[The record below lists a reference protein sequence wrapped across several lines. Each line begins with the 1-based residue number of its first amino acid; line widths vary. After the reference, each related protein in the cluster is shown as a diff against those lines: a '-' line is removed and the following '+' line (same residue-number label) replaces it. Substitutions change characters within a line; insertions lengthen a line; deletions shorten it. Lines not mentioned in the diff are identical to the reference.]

1 MDALP
6 VMKYAFFLICVIF
19 NFYSSLAQD
28 TILEPEEGKQFYIL
42 GMDSIPVSSIELD
55 EVIIYPK
62 LKLSHRSDVHEYLIL
77 RRKVKRV
84 WPYAVLA
91 SQRLDSLNS
100 RLKRIESKRNK
111 RKYTKMIQNYIEEE
125 FSEELKNLTKTEG
138 QILVKLMHR
147 QVGVSTFETVRELR
161 SGWRAFWYNTTASL
175 FSISLKETYKP
186 FEVKED
192 FYIENI
198 LMQAFQNG
206 SLESQKPDEPID
218 FFELFDHWKANKQR
232 GSLIA
237 PQISD

>member
-1 MDALP
+1 
-6 VMKYAFFLICVIF
+6 MKYSLFLFCIIF
-19 NFYSSLAQD
+19 NFCSSSAQD
-28 TILEPEEGKQFYIL
+28 TILEPQEEKQFYIM
-42 GMDSIPVSSIELD
+42 GMDSIPKNAIELD

-62 LKLSHRSDVHEYLIL
+62 LSLSDRTEIHKYLIL

-100 RLKRIESKRNK
+100 RLERIESKRKK
-111 RKYTKMIQNYIEEE
+111 RKYTKMIQKYIEDE

-147 QVGVSTFETVRELR
+147 QVGISTFEMVRELR

-175 FSISLKETYKP
+175 FSISLKETYRP

-206 SLESQKPDEPID
+206 SLESQEPHQPID
-218 FFELFDHWKANKQR
+218 FFELFDQWDASEQR
-232 GSLIA
+232 KSIIS
-237 PQISD
+237 PQVSD